1 MSDTSDRLR
10 SLFLSVSARPN
21 VPEAMLAYGEI
32 FAELCGHSVS
42 AVRVADERR
51 RFLNLCVAQ
60 RGTVRPTTSVF
71 GFFDRFRNVV
81 PELLPSMLVTRRA
94 VLIRLRRV
102 LCSLGQTFAGQL
114 PLWPS
119 HVLATIASES
129 LDHRTRSNQLEEWR
143 ALSMQDTFTAAL
155 TIAEHVKRFG
165 VHSVTLRV
173 LQTIETAWWQGRL
186 TAQPLQVLRLAAV
199 LPSTEEEEDG
209 DVKHGTK
216 KRRRAREDRTADDE
230 INDVDRGKRR
240 RISSQPPSRSVR
252 RRRL

>member
-1 MSDTSDRLR
+1 MSDNEQSLR

-21 VPEAMLAYGEI
+21 MPEAMLAYGEI
-32 FAELCGHSVS
+32 FAELCVHSVS
-42 AVRVADERR
+42 AVRLADEKR

-81 PELLPSMLVTRRA
+81 PESLPSMLVTRRA
-94 VLIRLRRV
+94 VLVRLRRV
-102 LCSLGQTFAGQL
+102 LCSLGQLFADQL

-119 HVLATIASES
+119 HVLATIASAS
-129 LDHRTRSNQLEEWR
+129 LDHRTQSGRLDEWG

-173 LQTIETAWWQGRL
+173 LQTIEKAWSQGRL
-186 TAQPLQVLRLAAV
+186 TAQPLHVLRLSSV
-199 LPSTEEEEDG
+199 LPSTEAENDG
-209 DVKHGTK
+209 DLKNGAK
-216 KRRRAREDRTADDE
+216 KRRRASEDRIGDDD
-230 INDVDRGKRR
+230 IDDVNRSKRH
-240 RISSQPPSRSVR
+240 RI
-252 RRRL
+252 